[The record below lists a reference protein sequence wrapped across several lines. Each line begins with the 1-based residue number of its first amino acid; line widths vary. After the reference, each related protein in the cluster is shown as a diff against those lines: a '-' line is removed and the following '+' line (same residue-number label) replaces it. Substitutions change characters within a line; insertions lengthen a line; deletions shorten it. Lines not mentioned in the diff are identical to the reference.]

1 MDQIID
7 MAREL
12 GEALQQD
19 DRYIRVQTAQTA
31 ADEDKDLQDLIGEFN
46 LQRIALNSEAQK
58 ENHDEAKMKEH
69 NEKIRDV
76 YQKIMENPSMK
87 AYNEVKPELDAL
99 INTVAR
105 IITLSAQG
113 EDPYSIS
120 EHDHSCGGDCSACG
134 GCH

>member
-19 DRYIRVQTAQTA
+19 NRYIRVQTAQAA
-31 ADEDKDLQDLIGEFN
+31 ADADEALQNLIGEFN
-46 LQRIALNSEAQK
+46 LQRIALNSEAQQ
-58 ENHDEAKMKEH
+58 ENHDEAKMKQL
-69 NEKIRDV
+69 NETIRDV

-87 AYNEVKPELDAL
+87 TYNEVKPELESL

-120 EHDHSCGGDCSACG
+120 EQDHACGGDCGSCG

>member
-19 DRYIRVQTAQTA
+19 DRYIRVQTAQKT
-31 ADEDKDLQDLIGEFN
+31 ADEDKGLQDLIGEFN

-58 ENHDEAKMKEH
+58 ETRDEEKM
-69 NEKIRDV
+69 NGLNAKIREV

-87 AYNEVKPELDAL
+87 AYNEVKPELDSL

-120 EHDHSCGGDCSACG
+120 EQEHTCGGDCGACG